1 MDKFIKTQFIA
12 MESWAKNI
20 INSIHSIY
28 GYCDAHETYSHK
40 TSQSPPSYVTLENDL
55 DTIVQ
60 QTNLIDNGFNK
71 TSQTTLQ
78 EIKQMIIELKIKGS
92 VRQRDDGL
100 FEYRSS
106 LLGSIYGRTKEEI
119 EQKLTQ
125 KLKEV
130 TNKKG
135 KVTNK
140 NKKEYPK
147 LSEFFK
153 THYLPHKK
161 QTLAVN
167 TIKSMEIEFNFIVG
181 KGNFDMTLNKYTTA
195 NIESFLFSIPQT
207 RKRQKLR
214 GLINNIFKYAKRLG
228 FIKHNPCEDVERV
241 KHKQIIGQALSFQE
255 QTQFF
260 DNLFNNETI
269 LLNQKLYF
277 VFMYLTGVR
286 RSEGLDLKTS
296 DVDFENNTL
305 HIRGTKT
312 SGSNRIIPL
321 FPLVKKLLQSITPN
335 RNGLYFPIKPD
346 MITRLMQQVKDNEHH
361 PHELRHTFGTI
372 KMCVEKLDAKTVSL
386 YLGHTTTNMTLTRY
400 THPEQL
406 DMGIFYNGSLS
417 ENEKLALMRTK
428 YQAVLDK
435 ISDFITR
442 FTH

>member
-1 MDKFIKTQFIA
+1 MDKFIETHFIA
-12 MESWAKNI
+12 MENWAQKI

-28 GYCDAHETYSHK
+28 GYCDAHETYTHMH
-40 TSQSPPSYVTLENDL
+40 SQAPPNFTQLES
-55 DTIVQ
+55 
-60 QTNLIDNGFNK
+60 NGFNESSH
-71 TSQTTLQ
+71 TILE
-78 EIKQMIIELKIKGS
+78 EIKAMIIELKIKGS

-119 EQKLTQ
+119 EQKLTK

-135 KVTNK
+135 KVSNK

-147 LSEFFK
+147 LSEFFE
-153 THYLPHKK
+153 THYLPYKK
-161 QTLAVN
+161 QTLALN
-167 TIKSMEIEFNFIVG
+167 SIKSIQNEFNFIVG
-181 KGNFDMTLNKYTTA
+181 KGNFNLTLNKYTTA
-195 NIESFLFSIPQT
+195 NIETFLFSIPQT
-207 RKRQKLR
+207 RKRQKIR

-228 FIKHNPCEDVERV
+228 FIKNNPCENVEHI
-241 KHKQIIGQALSFQE
+241 KHKQKIGQALSFQE
-255 QTQFF
+255 QTIFF
-260 DNLFNNETI
+260 DNLFNDNMI
-269 LLNQKLYF
+269 MLNHKLYF
-277 VFMYLTGVR
+277 AFMYLTGVR

-296 DVDFENNTL
+296 DVDFYNNTL

-312 SGSNRIIPL
+312 CGSNRTIPL
-321 FPLVKKLLQSITPN
+321 FPLVKKLLQSITPDK
-335 RNGLYFPIKPD
+335 NGLYFPIKPD

-406 DMGIFYNGSLS
+406 DMGIFFNGSLS
-417 ENEKLALMRTK
+417 ENEKLNLMITK
-428 YQAVLDK
+428 YQSVLDK
-435 ISDFITR
+435 IEDFITR